1 MLDLARDII
10 GSQPILTAFLAI
22 GVGYLVGQ
30 INIFGFSLGVGAVLF
45 VGLAIGAFAP
55 KAQIIGPIGL
65 TGLIMF
71 LYGIGILYG
80 RQFFEGMVGAGQ
92 KYNLLALVGC
102 LAGLAV
108 ALLLGHI
115 FGIKVGHTLG
125 MYAGSMTSTATLQ
138 AALEV
143 MKNKDPSIG
152 YSIAYPFGVIGPI
165 LCIYFM
171 TQIVKPKF
179 PAKTQRFHMGE
190 ISVGERFA
198 GRRLGDLMA
207 KAPAGLQVTMVR
219 KGGHNIVPTDDTILE
234 NGDAVLVVAEDK
246 EAIATA
252 AAKLGKLSPGQLASD
267 RADLDYI
274 RVFVGKASAVGIP
287 LAQLPMPAGYPTHLL
302 HVRRYDAD
310 LVPAPDLMLEFG
322 DRVGVLAPPD
332 RKEEIRRHFGDTV
345 KATAE
350 FSYVSLGLGMVMGVL
365 LGLIPIPIPGVGIVT
380 LGIGGGPL
388 IVALILGKLR
398 RTGPM
403 LWTMPLPANIVLR
416 NFGLAMFLATV
427 GVNAGQPFV
436 KTVAESGFTML
447 FIGVAVLLTTV
458 FIVLLV
464 GHYLMKIPYDDLVGI
479 ASGATGNPAILV
491 YSTKMA
497 PTERPDI
504 GYAMIFPSMT
514 LVKVIAAQIV
524 GLLMVR
530 QRRLGDG
537 CGFPAVMR
545 RPSQKPA
552 QARGDTAWLTGIP
565 AATTHLQFECVQPGR
580 DQGGCRESR
589 SQEGEPSLS
598 GFVHAGGDRRGQH
611 RARRALLYR
620 HRQRRGVELRHR
632 ARDGRGGV
640 FARAGNRSGWWRRTL
655 HGKQSDRDG
664 LGERKVYDRR
674 NAAQLGHRLFRQP
687 DRRARA
693 CGPGLPFAS
702 SRHEWRPRRPVDT
715 EDGRHQDPARRRHA
729 ILQGQCCVTCWFAWR
744 YGLRMPAVR

>member
-1 MLDLARDII
+1 MLDVARDII

-30 INIFGFSLGVGAVLF
+30 INILGFSLGVGAVLF

-80 RQFFEGMVGAGQ
+80 RQFFEGMVGVGQ
-92 KYNLLALVGC
+92 KYNLLALVAC
-102 LAGLAV
+102 IAGLVV
-108 ALLLGHI
+108 ALGLGHVFHI
-115 FGIKVGHTLG
+115 RLGHTLG
-125 MYAGSMTSTATLQ
+125 LYAGSMTSTATLQ
-138 AALEV
+138 AALDV

-165 LCIYFM
+165 LCIYLM

-179 PAKTQRFHMGE
+179 PAKAQRFHMAE
-190 ISVGERFA
+190 ISVGPTFA
-198 GRRLGDLMA
+198 GKKLEELMGA
-207 KAPAGLQVTMVR
+207 ALSNVQVTMVR
-219 KGGHNIVPTDDTILE
+219 KGGTNIVPAPETVLSA
-234 NGDAVLVVAEDK
+234 GDAIMVVAED
-246 EAIATA
+246 EAAISKAATQVGSVA
-252 AAKLGKLSPGQLASD
+252 PGVLASD

-274 RVFVGKASAVGIP
+274 RVFVGKASVVGVP
-287 LAQLPMPAGYPTHLL
+287 LAELSMPTGFPSHVL

-310 LVPAPDLMLEFG
+310 LVPSPDLMLEFG
-322 DRVGVLAPPD
+322 DRVGVLLPPD
-332 RKEEIRRHFGDTV
+332 RKDEIRRYFGDTV

-398 RTGPM
+398 RTGPL

-464 GHYLMKIPYDDLVGI
+464 GHYILRIPYDDLVGV

-524 GLLMVR
+524 GLL
-530 QRRLGDG
+530 
-537 CGFPAVMR
+537 
-545 RPSQKPA
+545 
-552 QARGDTAWLTGIP
+552 
-565 AATTHLQFECVQPGR
+565 
-580 DQGGCRESR
+580 
-589 SQEGEPSLS
+589 
-598 GFVHAGGDRRGQH
+598 AGG
-611 RARRALLYR
+611 AA
-620 HRQRRGVELRHR
+620 
-632 ARDGRGGV
+632 AAGG
-640 FARAGNRSGWWRRTL
+640 
-655 HGKQSDRDG
+655 
-664 LGERKVYDRR
+664 
-674 NAAQLGHRLFRQP
+674 
-687 DRRARA
+687 
-693 CGPGLPFAS
+693 
-702 SRHEWRPRRPVDT
+702 
-715 EDGRHQDPARRRHA
+715 
-729 ILQGQCCVTCWFAWR
+729 
-744 YGLRMPAVR
+744 

>member
-30 INIFGFSLGVGAVLF
+30 INIAGFSLGVGAVLF

-80 RQFFEGMVGAGQ
+80 RQFFEGMVGVGQ
-92 KYNLLALVGC
+92 KYNLLALVAC
-102 LAGLAV
+102 LTGLAV
-108 ALLLGHI
+108 ALGLGHV
-115 FGIKVGHTLG
+115 FGISLGHTLG
-125 MYAGSMTSTATLQ
+125 LYAGSMTSTASLQ

-171 TQIVKPKF
+171 TRMVKPKF
-179 PAKTQRFHMGE
+179 PAKAQRFHMGE
-190 ISVGERFA
+190 ISVGQTFA
-198 GRRLGDLMA
+198 GRKLDELRTSALA
-207 KAPAGLQVTMVR
+207 NVQVTMVR
-219 KGGHNIVPTDDTILE
+219 KDGRNIVPTSETILSA
-234 NGDAVLVVAEDK
+234 GDAVLVVAES
-246 EAIATA
+246 EEMIAKA
-252 AAKLGKLSPGQLASD
+252 AAQLGSLETGRLASD

-274 RVFVGKASAVGIP
+274 RVFVGKANVVGVP
-287 LAQLPMPAGYPTHLL
+287 LARLPMPTGYPTHLL

-310 LVPAPDLMLEFG
+310 LVPSPDLMLEFG
-322 DRVGVLAPPD
+322 DRVGVLMPPD

-345 KATAE
+345 KAAAE
-350 FSYVSLGLGMVMGVL
+350 FSYVSLGIGMVLGVL
-365 LGLIPIPIPGVGIVT
+365 LGLIPIPIPGVGVVT

-388 IVALILGKLR
+388 FVALIFGKLR

-416 NFGLAMFLATV
+416 NFGLALFLATV

-436 KTVAESGFTML
+436 RTVAESGFTML

-464 GHYLMKIPYDDLVGI
+464 GHYVMKIPYDDLVGV

-514 LVKVIAAQIV
+514 LVKVVAAQIV
-524 GLLMVR
+524 GLM
-530 QRRLGDG
+530 
-537 CGFPAVMR
+537 
-545 RPSQKPA
+545 
-552 QARGDTAWLTGIP
+552 
-565 AATTHLQFECVQPGR
+565 AT
-580 DQGGCRESR
+580 
-589 SQEGEPSLS
+589 S
-598 GFVHAGGDRRGQH
+598 GA
-611 RARRALLYR
+611 
-620 HRQRRGVELRHR
+620 
-632 ARDGRGGV
+632 
-640 FARAGNRSGWWRRTL
+640 SG
-655 HGKQSDRDG
+655 
-664 LGERKVYDRR
+664 
-674 NAAQLGHRLFRQP
+674 
-687 DRRARA
+687 
-693 CGPGLPFAS
+693 
-702 SRHEWRPRRPVDT
+702 
-715 EDGRHQDPARRRHA
+715 
-729 ILQGQCCVTCWFAWR
+729 
-744 YGLRMPAVR
+744 